1 MSSSALT
8 TTAYPEHIHRT
19 ASDDCLVVF
28 QWTVAH
34 VGDLGVDSAKIYAI
48 KDTCP
53 VRVICAGAGFSGV
66 CAAIRL
72 LQHIPNLDLVITA
85 TGFDTSYLPRYPVV
99 GRGGVSLEQ
108 M

>member
-1 MSSSALT
+1 MAQGRLAT
-8 TTAYPEHIHRT
+8 
-19 ASDDCLVVF
+19 C
-28 QWTVAH
+28 TV
-34 VGDLGVDSAKIYAI
+34 DYSTPAI

-72 LQHIPNLDLVITA
+72 PQHIPNLDLVITA